1 MSVFDKYRK
10 AAAKRPLPAALE
22 ECEAA
27 LIKERDL
34 LYHKVFTS
42 QITEKEANRRLL
54 YLLKP
59 FFMVSDIQAFFS
71 GECIPQQAEQLKAL
85 AQQMSEAINK
95 VQTDA
100 DLMEQLLR
108 YMKAYFVG
116 LPTYEEPT
124 RSDAK
129 PQQTLFH

>member
-22 ECEAA
+22 EYEAA

-59 FFMVSDIQAFFS
+59 FFMVADIQAFFS
-71 GECIPQQAEQLKAL
+71 GECLPQQSERLKLL
-85 AQQMSEAINK
+85 AQQMAESVNK
-95 VQTDA
+95 KQSDA
-100 DLMEQLLR
+100 DLIEQLLR
-108 YMKAYFVG
+108 HMKEYFVG
-116 LPTYEEPT
+116 LPSYEEPT
-124 RSDAK
+124 PTK
-129 PQQTLFH
+129 PIQKTLFT